1 MSGKPAARVSD
12 PTACPVSGH
21 GTNPIA
27 AGSGDVFFDGL
38 PAARQGDASA
48 CGGALVGD
56 LATTVLINGKPAAT
70 VGSVGSHGN
79 KVTAGSGTVIIGN
92 THTPAPFSG
101 LSGAAAAA
109 VTAVTAVA
117 AATLGTIVDALVPTA
132 MADEKKTQPDYQ
144 LGLKSG
150 GNSILTPLEVPD
162 FDELKKGATKNRE
175 LIEFV
180 IENRKSAADNV
191 KLEVLDG
198 EKLIYSE
205 PNTAP
210 FLPNGEHAWQW
221 DGYDSTGILD
231 TRVLKSPNLKVRLT
245 ATGNGETQVVDLKL
259 KCSANEVKW
268 VDVRIDRNAL
278 TVETVLRPSFSDGGS
293 CGSTPGLAAT
303 PFSTLLG
310 WAKEGIELYW
320 SRDGSRGAGIASG
333 ITTNKGVYKVTVKA
347 EVNTLPKAGDFPLI
361 DSLSADFGRSTS
373 LAIARKVY
381 HNAGY
386 AYEQLVT
393 LQGLS
398 ALTAITSAKEE
409 FKETSAHEF
418 GHLILNEYGGGLIP
432 TYSWTHKDSSTLMQN
447 PKENHPTPES
457 GEVDVMHYFSK
468 YTVLAS
474 ELRSRMVA
482 SEQDV
487 KSLLW
492 LARIEFDD

>member
-12 PTACPVSGH
+12 PTACPLPGH

-38 PAARQGDASA
+38 AAARQGDASA
-48 CGGALVGD
+48 CGGAMVGD
-56 LATTVLINGKPAAT
+56 LANTVLINGKPAAT

-92 THTPAPFSG
+92 SHSPAPFSG
-101 LSGAAAAA
+101 LAAIAL
-109 VTAVTAVA
+109 VA
-117 AATLGTIVDALVPTA
+117 AL
-132 MADEKKTQPDYQ
+132 DYR

-150 GNSILTPLEVPD
+150 GNSVLTPLEIPD
-162 FDELKKGATKNRE
+162 FDELKSGTSKNRE
-175 LIEFV
+175 LVDFV
-180 IENRKSAADNV
+180 VENRMDAADSV

-198 EKLIYSE
+198 EKPVYAE
-205 PNTAP
+205 ANTAP
-210 FLPNGEHAWQW
+210 FLPPGKHPWQW
-221 DGYDSTGILD
+221 DGYDTVGILD
-231 TRVLKSPNLKVRLT
+231 TKILKSPNLKVRLT
-245 ATGNGETQVVDLKL
+245 ATGAGKQQVTEVKL
-259 KCSANEVKW
+259 ACSAEEVKW
-268 VDVRIDRNAL
+268 VDVRIDRNAK
-278 TVETVLRPSFSDGGS
+278 TVEVTLRPSFSDGGS
-293 CGSTPGLAAT
+293 SGSTPGLVPT

-320 SRDGSRGAGIASG
+320 SRNGSRGGGIAEG
-333 ITTNKGVYKVTVKA
+333 ITTSKGVYKVTVKA
-347 EVNTLPKAGDFPLI
+347 DVNVEPKAGNFPLI

-386 AYEQLVT
+386 AFDQLVKR
-393 LQGLS
+393 QGL
-398 ALTAITSAKEE
+398 TAADAANYAQGE

-432 TYSWTHKDSSTLMQN
+432 NYSWTHKETSTLMQN
-447 PKENHPTPES
+447 PKANHPTPS
-457 GEVDVMHYFSK
+457 TGEVDVMHYFSS
-468 YTVLAS
+468 YTQSAANLQK
-474 ELRSRMVA
+474 RMAA

-492 LARIEFDD
+492 LARVEFDD